1 MTHTDI
7 HPHQVSRLLLFL
19 AVLGPVQ
26 SVLGWS
32 LSAALWPGYDPIVQ
46 TISEL
51 ASPESPVRYLQSS
64 FFILGALIDIVVA
77 LKFTVITKPARVLFL
92 LGGLAT
98 IGLTIFPTPL
108 VGVSEP
114 HRVFATI
121 SFVIFS
127 IWPVF
132 GMRFGR
138 EWPTIVRPLASI
150 IGTLFLGAIAFG
162 FLAIWTNP
170 DIHTAGFWE
179 RAVTTSQALY
189 PALVI
194 FLSWRFMKNHSS
206 NSTMSNKA

>member
-1 MTHTDI
+1 MTQTDI
-7 HPHQVSRLLLFL
+7 HPHQVSRLLLVL

-64 FFILGALIDIVVA
+64 FFILGALIDIIVA
-77 LKFTVITKPARVLFL
+77 LRFTVIARPARVLIF

-127 IWPVF
+127 VWPVF
-132 GMRFGR
+132 GMRFTR
-138 EWPTIVRPLASI
+138 EWPPIVRPLASI
-150 IGTLFLGAIAFG
+150 IGTLILGAIAFG

-170 DIHTAGFWE
+170 EIHTAGLWE
-179 RAVTTSQALY
+179 RFVTTSQAVY

-194 FLSWRFMKNHSS
+194 FMSWRFLKQHSS
-206 NSTMSNKA
+206 HASLGPKG

>member
-1 MTHTDI
+1 MTQTDI
-7 HPHQVSRLLLFL
+7 HPHQVSRLLLVL
-19 AVLGPVQ
+19 AVVGPVQ

-32 LSAALWPGYDPIVQ
+32 LSAALWPGYDPVVQ

-77 LKFTVITKPARVLFL
+77 LRFTVIAKPARVLFF

-132 GMRFGR
+132 GMRFTR

-150 IGTLFLGAIAFG
+150 LGTLILGAIAFG

-170 DIHTAGFWE
+170 EIQTAGFWE
-179 RAVTTSQALY
+179 RAVTTSQAIY

-194 FLSWRFMKNHSS
+194 FLSWRYTKNQSRNSS
-206 NSTMSNKA
+206 LSNKS

>member
-1 MTHTDI
+1 MTQADI
-7 HPHQVSRLLLFL
+7 HPHQVSRLLLVL
-19 AVLGPVQ
+19 AVVGPVQ

-32 LSAALWPGYDPIVQ
+32 LSAALWPGYDPVVQ

-77 LKFTVITKPARVLFL
+77 LRFTVLAKPARVLIF

-132 GMRFGR
+132 GMRLGR
-138 EWPTIVRPLASI
+138 EWPPIVRPLASI
-150 IGTLFLGAIAFG
+150 VATLVLGAIAIG

-170 DIHTAGFWE
+170 EIQTAGFWE
-179 RAVTTSQALY
+179 RAVTTSQAIY

-194 FLSWRFMKNHSS
+194 FLSWRFMKNQSRNSS
-206 NSTMSNKA
+206 LSNKS

>member
-1 MTHTDI
+1 MTRSDI

-19 AVLGPVQ
+19 AVFGPVQ

-77 LKFTVITKPARVLFL
+77 LKFTVIAKPARVLIF

-98 IGLTIFPTPL
+98 IGLTVFPTPL

-127 IWPVF
+127 VWPVF
-132 GMRFGR
+132 GMRFSR
-138 EWPTIVRPLASI
+138 EWPPIVRPLASI
-150 IGTLFLGAIAFG
+150 VGTLILGAIAFG

-170 DIHTAGFWE
+170 EIQTAGFWE
-179 RAVTTSQALY
+179 RAVTTSQAVY

-194 FLSWRFMKNHSS
+194 FLSWRFMKNQSRNSS
-206 NSTMSNKA
+206 LSNKS

>member
-1 MTHTDI
+1 MTQTEL
-7 HPHQVSRLLLFL
+7 HPHQFSRLLLVL
-19 AVLGPVQ
+19 AVVGPVQ

-32 LSAALWPGYDPIVQ
+32 LSAALWPGYDPVVQ

-77 LKFTVITKPARVLFL
+77 LKFTVIAKPARVLIV

-98 IGLTIFPTPL
+98 VGLTVFPTPL

-132 GMRFGR
+132 GMRFGS
-138 EWPTIVRPLASI
+138 EWPPIVRPYASI
-150 IGTLFLGAIAFG
+150 AATLVLGAIAIG
-162 FLAIWTNP
+162 FLAIWSNP

-179 RAVTTSQALY
+179 RVVTTSQAIY

-194 FLSWRFMKNHSS
+194 FLSWRFMKHQ
-206 NSTMSNKA
+206 NSRGYLATN

>member
-1 MTHTDI
+1 MTQTDI
-7 HPHQVSRLLLFL
+7 HPHQVSRLLLVL

-77 LKFTVITKPARVLFL
+77 LKFTVLAKPARVLIFL
-92 LGGLAT
+92 GALAT

-108 VGVSEP
+108 VGTSEP

-138 EWPTIVRPLASI
+138 EWPPIVRPLASI
-150 IGTLFLGAIAFG
+150 VSTLVLGAIAIG
-162 FLAIWTNP
+162 FLGVWTNP
-170 DIHTAGFWE
+170 DIHTAGLWE
-179 RAVTTSQALY
+179 RAVTTSQAIY
-189 PALVI
+189 PGLVI
-194 FLSWRFMKNHSS
+194 FLSWRFLKNHNPSS
-206 NSTMSNKA
+206 VTKMG

>member
-1 MTHTDI
+1 MTQTDI
-7 HPHQVSRLLLFL
+7 HPHQVSRLLLVL

-32 LSAALWPGYDPIVQ
+32 LSAALWPGYDPITQ

-77 LKFTVITKPARVLFL
+77 WKFTVLAKPARVLIF

-98 IGLTIFPTPL
+98 IGLTIYPTPL
-108 VGVSEP
+108 IGVSEP
-114 HRVFATI
+114 HRVFATL

-127 IWPVF
+127 VWPVF
-132 GMRFGR
+132 GMRFTR
-138 EWPTIVRPLASI
+138 EWPPIVRPLASI
-150 IGTLFLGAIAFG
+150 VATLALGAIAIG
-162 FLAIWTNP
+162 FLSVWTNP
-170 DIHTAGFWE
+170 EIQTAGFWE
-179 RAVTTSQALY
+179 RVVTTSQAIY

-194 FLSWRFMKNHSS
+194 FLSWRFLKNQKS
-206 NSTMSNKA
+206 

>member
-1 MTHTDI
+1 MTQADI
-7 HPHQVSRLLLFL
+7 HPHQVSRVLLVL
-19 AVLGPVQ
+19 AVVGPVQ

-32 LSAALWPGYDPIVQ
+32 LSAALWPGYDPVVQ

-77 LKFTVITKPARVLFL
+77 LKFTVIAKPARVLFF

-138 EWPTIVRPLASI
+138 EWPPIVRPLASI
-150 IGTLFLGAIAFG
+150 VGTLILGAIAFG
-162 FLAIWTNP
+162 FLALWTNP
-170 DIHTAGFWE
+170 EIQTAGFWE
-179 RAVTTSQALY
+179 RAVTTSQAIY

-194 FLSWRFMKNHSS
+194 FLSWRFMKNQSRNSS
-206 NSTMSNKA
+206 LSNKS

>member
-1 MTHTDI
+1 MTQTEL
-7 HPHQVSRLLLFL
+7 HPHQVSRLLLVL

-26 SVLGWS
+26 SVVGWS
-32 LSAALWPGYDPIVQ
+32 LSAALWPGYDSIAQ

-64 FFILGALIDIVVA
+64 FFLLGALIDIVVA
-77 LKFTVITKPARVLFL
+77 WKFTVLAKPARVLIF

-114 HRVFATI
+114 HRVFATL

-127 IWPVF
+127 VWPVF
-132 GMRFGR
+132 GMRFTR
-138 EWPTIVRPLASI
+138 EWPPIVRPLASI
-150 IGTLFLGAIAFG
+150 VATLALGAIAIG
-162 FLAIWTNP
+162 FLSVWTNP
-170 DIHTAGFWE
+170 EIHTAGLWE
-179 RAVTTSQALY
+179 RVVTTSQAVY

-194 FLSWRFMKNHSS
+194 ILSWRFMKNHSS
-206 NSTMSNKA
+206 NGAR

>member
-1 MTHTDI
+1 MTQADI
-7 HPHQVSRLLLFL
+7 HPHQVSRLLLVL
-19 AVLGPVQ
+19 AVVGPVQ

-32 LSAALWPGYDPIVQ
+32 LSAALWPGYDPVVQ

-77 LKFTVITKPARVLFL
+77 LRFTVIAKPARVLIF

-132 GMRFGR
+132 GMQFGR
-138 EWPTIVRPLASI
+138 EWPPIVRPLASI
-150 IGTLFLGAIAFG
+150 VGTLILGAIAFG

-170 DIHTAGFWE
+170 AIQTAGFWE
-179 RAVTTSQALY
+179 RAVTTSQAIY

-194 FLSWRFMKNHSS
+194 FLSWRFMKNQSRNSS
-206 NSTMSNKA
+206 LSNKS

>member
-1 MTHTDI
+1 MTQADI
-7 HPHQVSRLLLFL
+7 HPHQVSRLLLVL
-19 AVLGPVQ
+19 AVVGPVQ

-32 LSAALWPGYDPIVQ
+32 LSAALWPGYDPVVQ

-77 LKFTVITKPARVLFL
+77 LRFTVLAKPARVLIF

-132 GMRFGR
+132 GMRLGR
-138 EWPTIVRPLASI
+138 EWPPIVRPLASI
-150 IGTLFLGAIAFG
+150 VATLVLGAIAIV
-162 FLAIWTNP
+162 FLEICTNP
-170 DIHTAGFWE
+170 
-179 RAVTTSQALY
+179 
-189 PALVI
+189 
-194 FLSWRFMKNHSS
+194 
-206 NSTMSNKA
+206 

>member
-1 MTHTDI
+1 MTQTDI
-7 HPHQVSRLLLFL
+7 YPHQVSRLLLVL

-32 LSAALWPGYDPIVQ
+32 VSAALWPGYDPVVQ

-77 LKFTVITKPARVLFL
+77 LKFTVIAKPARVLIF

-98 IGLTIFPTPL
+98 IGLTVFPTPL

-138 EWPTIVRPLASI
+138 EWPPIVRPLASI
-150 IGTLFLGAIAFG
+150 VGTLVLGAIAFA
-162 FLAIWTNP
+162 FLSVWTNP
-170 DIHTAGFWE
+170 EIHTAGLWE
-179 RAVTTSQALY
+179 RVVTTSQAIY

-194 FLSWRFMKNHSS
+194 FLSWRFMKNHRR
-206 NSTMSNKA
+206 NVNIGNKG

>member
-1 MTHTDI
+1 MAQADI
-7 HPHQVSRLLLFL
+7 HPQQVSRLLLFL
-19 AVLGPVQ
+19 AVLGPIQ

-32 LSAALWPGYDPIVQ
+32 LSAALWPGYDPITQ

-64 FFILGALIDIVVA
+64 FFLLGALIDIIVA
-77 LKFTVITKPARVLFL
+77 LQFKVIAKPARVLFF

-138 EWPTIVRPLASI
+138 QWPPIVRPLASI
-150 IGTLFLGAIAFG
+150 VGTLVLGAIAFA
-162 FLAIWTNP
+162 FLSVWTNP
-170 DIHTAGFWE
+170 EIHTAGLWE
-179 RAVTTSQALY
+179 RVVTTSQAIY

-194 FLSWRFMKNHSS
+194 FLSWLFLKNRNYNVS
-206 NSTMSNKA
+206 

>member
-1 MTHTDI
+1 MTQADLN
-7 HPHQVSRLLLFL
+7 PYRVSRLLLVL
-19 AVLGPVQ
+19 AILGPIQ

-32 LSAALWPGYDPIVQ
+32 LSAALWPGYDPITQ

-64 FFILGALIDIVVA
+64 FFLLGATIDIIVA
-77 LKFTVITKPARVLFL
+77 LKFKVIAKPARVLFF

-138 EWPTIVRPLASI
+138 QWPPIVRPLASI
-150 IGTLFLGAIAFG
+150 LGTLVLGAIAFG
-162 FLAIWTNP
+162 FLSVWANP
-170 DIHTAGFWE
+170 EIHTAGLWE
-179 RAVTTSQALY
+179 RVVTTSQAVY

-194 FLSWRFMKNHSS
+194 FLAWLFFNQKNS
-206 NSTMSNKA
+206 

>member
-1 MTHTDI
+1 MTQADI
-7 HPHQVSRLLLFL
+7 HPHQVSRLLLVL

-26 SVLGWS
+26 SVVGWS
-32 LSAALWPGYDPIVQ
+32 MSAALWPGYDPVVQ

-77 LKFTVITKPARVLFL
+77 LRFTVIAKPARVLIF

-132 GMRFGR
+132 GMRLGR
-138 EWPTIVRPLASI
+138 EWPPIVRPLASI
-150 IGTLFLGAIAFG
+150 VATLVLGAIAIG

-170 DIHTAGFWE
+170 EIQTAGFWE
-179 RAVTTSQALY
+179 RAVTTSQAIY

-194 FLSWRFMKNHSS
+194 FLSWRYIKNQSRNSS
-206 NSTMSNKA
+206 LSNKS

>member
-1 MTHTDI
+1 MTGADI
-7 HPHQVSRLLLFL
+7 HPHQVTRFLLFL

-26 SVLGWS
+26 SVVGWS
-32 LSAALWPGYDPIVQ
+32 LSAALWPGYDPIAQ

-77 LKFTVITKPARVLFL
+77 LRFTVIALPARVLIF

-98 IGLTIFPTPL
+98 IGLTIYPTPL

-127 IWPVF
+127 VWPVF
-132 GMRFGR
+132 GMRFSR
-138 EWPTIVRPLASI
+138 EWPPIVRPLASI
-150 IGTLFLGAIAFG
+150 VSTLILGAIAIG
-162 FLAIWTNP
+162 FLGVWTNP
-170 DIHTAGFWE
+170 DIHTAGLWE
-179 RAVTTSQALY
+179 RVVTTSQAVY

-194 FLSWRFMKNHSS
+194 FLSWWFLKHHSR
-206 NSTMSNKA
+206 NLTRGNKA

>member
-1 MTHTDI
+1 MTQADI
-7 HPHQVSRLLLFL
+7 HPHQVSRLLLVL
-19 AVLGPVQ
+19 AVVGPVQ

-77 LKFTVITKPARVLFL
+77 LRFTVLAKPARVLIF

-132 GMRFGR
+132 GMRLGR
-138 EWPTIVRPLASI
+138 EWPPIVRPLASI
-150 IGTLFLGAIAFG
+150 VATLVLGAIAIG

-170 DIHTAGFWE
+170 EIQTAGFWE
-179 RAVTTSQALY
+179 RAVTTSQAIY

-194 FLSWRFMKNHSS
+194 FLSWRFMKNQSRNSS
-206 NSTMSNKA
+206 LSNKS

>member
-1 MTHTDI
+1 MTQADI
-7 HPHQVSRLLLFL
+7 HPHQVSRLLLVL

-26 SVLGWS
+26 SVVGWS
-32 LSAALWPGYDPIVQ
+32 MSAALWPGYDPVVQ

-77 LKFTVITKPARVLFL
+77 LRFTVIAKPARVLFF

-132 GMRFGR
+132 GMRFTR

-150 IGTLFLGAIAFG
+150 LGTLILGAIAFG

-170 DIHTAGFWE
+170 AIQTAGFWE
-179 RAVTTSQALY
+179 RAVTTSQAIY

-194 FLSWRFMKNHSS
+194 FLSWRYTKNQSRNSS
-206 NSTMSNKA
+206 LSNKS

>member
-1 MTHTDI
+1 MTQADI
-7 HPHQVSRLLLFL
+7 HPHQVSRLLLVL
-19 AVLGPVQ
+19 AVVGPVQ
-26 SVLGWS
+26 SVAGWS
-32 LSAALWPGYDPIVQ
+32 LSAALWTGYDPIVQ

-77 LKFTVITKPARVLFL
+77 LRFTVIARPARVLIF

-127 IWPVF
+127 VWPVF
-132 GMRFGR
+132 GMRFTR

-150 IGTLFLGAIAFG
+150 AGTLILGAIAFG
-162 FLAIWTNP
+162 FLGIWTNP
-170 DIHTAGFWE
+170 EIHTAGLWE
-179 RAVTTSQALY
+179 RVVTTSQAIY

-194 FLSWRFMKNHSS
+194 FLSWRFMKNHGRNVNRGHKS
-206 NSTMSNKA
+206 

>member
-1 MTHTDI
+1 MTQADI
-7 HPHQVSRLLLFL
+7 HPHQVSRLLLVL

-26 SVLGWS
+26 SVVGWS
-32 LSAALWPGYDPIVQ
+32 MSAALWPGYDPVVQ

-77 LKFTVITKPARVLFL
+77 LRFTVIAKPARVLIF

-132 GMRFGR
+132 GMRFTR

-150 IGTLFLGAIAFG
+150 VATLVLGAIAIG

-170 DIHTAGFWE
+170 EIQTAGFWE
-179 RAVTTSQALY
+179 RAVTTSQAIY

-194 FLSWRFMKNHSS
+194 FLSWRFIKNQSRNSS
-206 NSTMSNKA
+206 LSNKS

>member
-1 MTHTDI
+1 MTQTDI
-7 HPHQVSRLLLFL
+7 HPHQVSRLLLVL

-26 SVLGWS
+26 SVVGWS
-32 LSAALWPGYDPIVQ
+32 LSAALWPGYDSITQ

-64 FFILGALIDIVVA
+64 FFLLGALIDIVVA
-77 LKFTVITKPARVLFL
+77 WKFTVLAKPARVLIF

-114 HRVFATI
+114 HRVFATL

-127 IWPVF
+127 VWPVF
-132 GMRFGR
+132 GMRFTR
-138 EWPTIVRPLASI
+138 EWPPIVRPLASI
-150 IGTLFLGAIAFG
+150 VATLALGAIAIG
-162 FLAIWTNP
+162 FLSVWTNP
-170 DIHTAGFWE
+170 EIHTAGLWE
-179 RAVTTSQALY
+179 RVVTTSQAVY

-194 FLSWRFMKNHSS
+194 ILSWRFLKNHSS
-206 NSTMSNKA
+206 NGASGNKS

>member
-1 MTHTDI
+1 MTHADI

-32 LSAALWPGYDPIVQ
+32 LSAALWPGYDPITQ

-77 LKFTVITKPARVLFL
+77 LRFTVIAKPARVLIF

-98 IGLTIFPTPL
+98 IGLTVFPTPL
-108 VGVSEP
+108 VGISEH

-127 IWPVF
+127 VWPVF
-132 GMRFGR
+132 GMRFSR
-138 EWPTIVRPLASI
+138 DWPPIVRPLASI
-150 IGTLFLGAIAFG
+150 VGTLILGAIAFG

-170 DIHTAGFWE
+170 EIQTAGFWE
-179 RAVTTSQALY
+179 RAVTTSQAIY

-194 FLSWRFMKNHSS
+194 FLSWRFMKNHSR
-206 NSTMSNKA
+206 NSTISNKA

>member
-1 MTHTDI
+1 MTRSDI

-19 AVLGPVQ
+19 AILGPVQ

-64 FFILGALIDIVVA
+64 FFMLGALIDIVVA
-77 LKFTVITKPARVLFL
+77 LRFKVIALPARVLFF

-114 HRVFATI
+114 HRIFATI

-132 GMRFGR
+132 GMRFSR
-138 EWPTIVRPLASI
+138 EWPPIVRPLASI
-150 IGTLFLGAIAFG
+150 IGTLILGAIAFI

-170 DIHTAGFWE
+170 NIQTAGLWE
-179 RAVTTSQALY
+179 RAVTTSQAIY

-194 FLSWRFMKNHSS
+194 FLSWRYMKNHSN
-206 NSTMSNKA
+206 NSTMSIKA

>member
-1 MTHTDI
+1 MTQADI
-7 HPHQVSRLLLFL
+7 HPHQVSRLLLVL

-26 SVLGWS
+26 SVVGWS

-77 LKFTVITKPARVLFL
+77 LRFTVIARPARVLIF

-98 IGLTIFPTPL
+98 IGLTIYPTPL

-127 IWPVF
+127 VWPVF
-132 GMRFGR
+132 GMRFTR
-138 EWPTIVRPLASI
+138 EWPPIVRPLASI
-150 IGTLFLGAIAFG
+150 IGTLILGAIAFG

-170 DIHTAGFWE
+170 EIQTAGLWE
-179 RAVTTSQALY
+179 RAVTTSQAIY

-194 FLSWRFMKNHSS
+194 FLSWRFMKNHSRNPSLS
-206 NSTMSNKA
+206 NQG

>member
-1 MTHTDI
+1 MTQADI

-64 FFILGALIDIVVA
+64 FFILGSLIDIVVA
-77 LKFTVITKPARVLFL
+77 LKFTVLAKPARVLIFL
-92 LGGLAT
+92 GALAT

-108 VGVSEP
+108 VGTSEP

-138 EWPTIVRPLASI
+138 EWPPIVRPLASI
-150 IGTLFLGAIAFG
+150 VATLVLGAIAIG

-170 DIHTAGFWE
+170 EIQTAGFWE
-179 RAVTTSQALY
+179 RAVTTSQAIY

-194 FLSWRFMKNHSS
+194 FLSWRFMKNQSRNSS
-206 NSTMSNKA
+206 LSNKS

>member
-1 MTHTDI
+1 MAQADI
-7 HPHQVSRLLLFL
+7 HPQQGSRLLLFL

-32 LSAALWPGYDPIVQ
+32 LSAALWPGYDPITQ

-64 FFILGALIDIVVA
+64 FFLLGALIDIIVA
-77 LKFTVITKPARVLFL
+77 LQFKVIAKPARVLFF

-138 EWPTIVRPLASI
+138 QWPPIVRPLASI
-150 IGTLFLGAIAFG
+150 VGTLILGAIAFA
-162 FLAIWTNP
+162 FLNVWTNP
-170 DIHTAGFWE
+170 EIHTAGLWE
-179 RAVTTSQALY
+179 RVVTTSQAIY

-194 FLSWRFMKNHSS
+194 FLSWLFLRNRNHNVS
-206 NSTMSNKA
+206 

>member
-1 MTHTDI
+1 MTQADI
-7 HPHQVSRLLLFL
+7 HPHQVSRLLLVL
-19 AVLGPVQ
+19 AVVGPVQ
-26 SVLGWS
+26 SVLGGS

-77 LKFTVITKPARVLFL
+77 LRFTVLAKPARVLIF

-132 GMRFGR
+132 GMRLGR
-138 EWPTIVRPLASI
+138 EWPPIVRPLASI
-150 IGTLFLGAIAFG
+150 VATLVLGAIAIG

-170 DIHTAGFWE
+170 EIQTAGFWE
-179 RAVTTSQALY
+179 RAVTTSQAIY

-194 FLSWRFMKNHSS
+194 FLSWRFMKNQSRNSS
-206 NSTMSNKA
+206 LSNKS